1 MTIELIRLE
10 RSSGGDLVQPLCSMQ
25 AQLEQVAQA
34 VSNQILSFFSY
45 VDYNSLFAQAILVFD
60 NL

>member
-1 MTIELIRLE
+1 MTIELIRLG

-34 VSNQILSFFSY
+34 VSNQILNFFQLCRLQQ
-45 VDYNSLFAQAILVFD
+45 SLCTGHSSV
-60 NL
+60 